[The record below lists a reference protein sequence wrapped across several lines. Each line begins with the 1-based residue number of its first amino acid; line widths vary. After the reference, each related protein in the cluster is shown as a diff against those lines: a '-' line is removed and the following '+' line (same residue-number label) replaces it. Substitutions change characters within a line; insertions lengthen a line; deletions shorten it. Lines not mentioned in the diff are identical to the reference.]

1 MRVFFFFF
9 LRNLHP
15 CRPCLSGVYA
25 VMCVCVSAPSP
36 GHRVFEG
43 SRCMHVPIH
52 LTERRGARHPS
63 FCLRKIKTAHKHA
76 VTVTCKHTK
85 ASSEVSCDH
94 ATYLH
99 SRFKE
104 TVYKAVVGRD
114 PARWSWA
121 PQTGVRERHS
131 PINK

>member
-1 MRVFFFFF
+1 
-9 LRNLHP
+9 
-15 CRPCLSGVYA
+15 
-25 VMCVCVSAPSP
+25 
-36 GHRVFEG
+36 
-43 SRCMHVPIH
+43 MHVPIH
-52 LTERRGARHPS
+52 LTERRGARHPG

-121 PQTGVRERHS
+121 PQTDVRERHS